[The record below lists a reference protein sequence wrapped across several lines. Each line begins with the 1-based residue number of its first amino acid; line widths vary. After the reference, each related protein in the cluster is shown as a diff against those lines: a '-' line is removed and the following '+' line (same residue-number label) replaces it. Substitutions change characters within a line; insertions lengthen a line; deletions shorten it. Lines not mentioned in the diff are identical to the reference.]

1 MNTHLINKINHID
14 NKVNS
19 IENIFFVYGDNDY
32 LSDEI
37 YTIELELKDKVSK
50 KFKKQFEYLKKYI
63 KNYNKRHN
71 TNYTISIY
79 HDYC

>member
-1 MNTHLINKINHID
+1 MNTHLVNKINQLN

-37 YTIELELKDKVSK
+37 YTIELELKDKVSRK
-50 KFKKQFEYLKKYI
+50 I
-63 KNYNKRHN
+63 
-71 TNYTISIY
+71 
-79 HDYC
+79 